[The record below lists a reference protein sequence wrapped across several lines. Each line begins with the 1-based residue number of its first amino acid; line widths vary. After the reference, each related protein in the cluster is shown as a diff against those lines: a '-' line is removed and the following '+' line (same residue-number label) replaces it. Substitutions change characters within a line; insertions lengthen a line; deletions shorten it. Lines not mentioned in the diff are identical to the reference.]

1 MNNIKNNNKINVN
14 NNIGL
19 ISKSLVGI
27 AKQSQEFL
35 STPSD
40 LADLSKIPDS
50 LKKKKMIAL
59 VKKLTLLQDS
69 LADEQHFLQ
78 SFNTFYKEC
87 ESITNLAI
95 FNKKKKLL
103 KLINNQ
109 VKQVL
114 RIKSKIAKINVQLIF
129 DHNCA
134 SNKHNKLTAQEL
146 FNIITALENGQFI
159 VDPSMTNLNK
169 LIKNEQN
176 YNVLLFNKEVL
187 ENIKSGAFDSNR
199 GLNATPYYKKQKKLN
214 EYLAKNKNDLENGL
228 ILHQQIVNA
237 SRESIH
243 AKLVKR
249 LDNAVRK
256 TKINP
261 EQMKKSSSSEYI
273 IELQNVTKYYYNKW
287 LATKVL
293 KNVNLKIKPGEFVI
307 ILGPSGSGKTT
318 LLNLISGM
326 DSPTY
331 GNIIVNK
338 QNLLAKSD
346 DQLTKFRKENIG
358 YIFQQYGLLP
368 NLTVR
373 ENVEIGW
380 QLQSDVKKRNDIDS
394 LLKTVCIYENADK
407 FPFELS
413 GGQQQRVAIAR
424 SLAKNP
430 AIIFADEPTG
440 AVDEP
445 MAKQILQLFV
455 DINKKFHT
463 TIIMITHNHIFTDL
477 ATRVIKV
484 NSGTIV
490 SDKMNKNPKN
500 VSQLQWSEQ

>member
-1 MNNIKNNNKINVN
+1 ME
-14 NNIGL
+14 NNIGQNNHVQVENNPGF
-19 ISKSLVGI
+19 ITKSIGNP
-27 AKQSQEFL
+27 SQPLL
-35 STPSD
+35 STPKD
-40 LADLSKIPDS
+40 LTDLSNIPES
-50 LKKKKMIAL
+50 TKKQKMVLL
-59 VKKLTLLQDS
+59 VKKL
-69 LADEQHFLQ
+69 AFLQ
-78 SFNTFYKEC
+78 QSLKVEEQLLKNFTTYYHNC
-87 ESITNLAI
+87 GAVTNLQVLN
-95 FNKKKKLL
+95 NKKRLL
-103 KLINNQ
+103 KMINGQ
-109 VKQVL
+109 VKRVL
-114 RIKSKIAKINVQLIF
+114 QIKSLIAKTNVQLIF

-134 SNKHNKLTAQEL
+134 SDKHNKLTPQEL
-146 FNIITALENGQFI
+146 FNIITALETGQFI
-159 VDPSMTNLNK
+159 VDPFSAKHLSK

-176 YNVLLFNKEVL
+176 YNVLLFEQEVL
-187 ENIKSGAFDSNR
+187 QAIKSGQFVPSKDT
-199 GLNATPYYKKQKKLN
+199 GPYYKQQKTVNK
-214 EYLAKNKNDLENGL
+214 YLDENHEDLKNCLVSR
-228 ILHQQIVNA
+228 QQLFNA
-237 SRESIH
+237 SREAMH

-249 LDNAVRK
+249 LDKTIRK
-256 TKINP
+256 SKIQNNLTTN
-261 EQMKKSSSSEYI
+261 SLASEYI
-273 IELQNVTKYYYNKW
+273 IELENVTKYYYNKW

-293 KNVNLKIKPGEFVI
+293 KKVNLKIKPGEFVI

-331 GNIIVNK
+331 GNIIVNG
-338 QNLLAKSD
+338 QNLLAKTD
-346 DQLTKFRKENIG
+346 EQLTKFRKENIG

-380 QLQSDVKKRNDIDS
+380 QLQSDVKKRNDIDY
-394 LLKTVCIYENADK
+394 LLKTVSIYENADK

-455 DINKKFHT
+455 DINEKFHT
-463 TIIMITHNHIFTDL
+463 TIIMITHNHIFTEL

-484 NSGTIV
+484 NSGKII
-490 SDKMNKNPKN
+490 SDEVNKNPKK
-500 VSQLQWSEQ
+500 VSELQWSNQ